1 MLLIFWACVI
11 VLYVSLLLSEQ
22 LKAPTVQQIEI
33 ETVEGN
39 EDDS

>member
-22 LKAPTVQQIEI
+22 LKAPIVRQIEI